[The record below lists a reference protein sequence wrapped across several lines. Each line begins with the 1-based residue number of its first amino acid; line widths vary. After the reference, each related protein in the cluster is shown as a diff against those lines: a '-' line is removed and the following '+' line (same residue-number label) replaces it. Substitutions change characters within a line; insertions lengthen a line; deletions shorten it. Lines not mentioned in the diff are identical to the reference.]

1 MALLIRRPRSKERR
15 VMNCTKFTH
24 AFNLM
29 QTVTAAIVL
38 ITACMVPVYGQT
50 TGNLKVIV
58 KDPNGAAVSGAS
70 IKVKNQVTNQSF
82 DATTDADGIAVITGL
97 PAGLYEV
104 VASISGFQKFQKPD
118 VAVTVGAANTLPIT
132 LGLEIGVSAIAAES
146 APPAGA
152 TEVSPV
158 RQELSSLPNIN
169 NDLTPLL
176 QIVPGAVATG
186 PSSLGRVTVDG
197 RGNDQQTA
205 RLDGIDFTSLVD
217 FSSADAAINPVSSFQ
232 KPEVAGDLDNA
243 ATRSGAFGY
252 EPRHGPGT
260 GSVSETSTFKGS
272 RSGLVFQVYSDLRN
286 NAFNARNFFDY
297 DGDNGLRRNRFG
309 GKVGYSIGEK
319 KRTIFFFAY
328 DGWRGRTE
336 RNAYEAV
343 PLEITN
349 GTATGPL
356 STLVRDFLPSGT
368 SLLPANAS
376 LNPDFIIAS
385 RRLRTTV
392 NSNAWDLRFDHFPYR
407 QKETTF
413 CAHSS
418 GPKECDTFTIR
429 FTHQVAENHV
439 PDGITGRS
447 QLQRFFFT
455 NGFVS
460 WKSVKTTKPVKSE
473 FPDKRSDK
481 EFGHQFKFGF
491 NQTRAET
498 TIERLP
504 SANPTLGQS
513 LIATTGAIKTQGL
526 PLTPS
531 LDDQPATVTIAAPGG
546 LNPTLGRGLYLKPQ
560 SYSAIYDYSR
570 LVTNDQM
577 HELYAGVEARFI
589 RFNFDRR
596 GGLTYTFPN
605 IGALRAGTPSKVVF
619 ASDLSGA
626 SPFSQG
632 TGARQARQEIYM
644 GYFQMVSQF
653 HKSADKDL
661 EPAITFHYGV
671 RYDHFGRVRE
681 RDNRA
686 IVIDPLTGAE
696 LSPGKFYRVD
706 HANIQPR
713 AGVSYRFG
721 DEGARRY
728 TVLRAGIGL
737 YSGVPRISEL
747 TLPIESDRFNTG
759 IDGGTFPIL
768 PSEVVRGFNENKLTR
783 QFQPLA
789 FAKDFSP
796 LERSLKWDVKLT
808 RSHNGYDFSAYYVG
822 NMGRNLALANFA
834 NRIINVQTNPNPTK
848 SAIVIREFDVVS
860 GSLISQPLGEFFYR
874 RGGGSS
880 SFNALTLQ
888 TARDIADQK
897 TESGTTPWGK
907 IWLKLPVQNFTL
919 KYTLSR
925 SVGNVSGTIMSNPLD
940 PDVDFG
946 NNSGVARHSFVW
958 TTAYNLWQITNVK
971 ADDFWLGWKINSNFR
986 VSSGLPLTVRIQ
998 RPDVVYVDGNGNVF
1012 SSPAAGLTARLNTL
1026 GGGSSAS
1033 AFMPKLVPGE
1043 NPYKG
1048 GFADRLFLNPAAF
1061 AIPAPG
1067 ELGNV
1072 RRGQFFGPP
1081 FVQLDLGIRR
1091 NFFSTE
1097 HTLGEFQVEIF
1108 NVFNHTN
1115 FNNPATLL
1123 SVPLGTGAGELQPGV
1138 AFTRAAAGSFGVIT
1152 GAEAGRLVQFSFTLK
1167 FNKGYTK

>member
-1 MALLIRRPRSKERR
+1 MALLTRRPLKKKGAS
-15 VMNCTKFTH
+15 MNCTKFTH

-29 QTVTAAIVL
+29 RNVTAAIVL
-38 ITACMVPVYGQT
+38 ITAFMVPLYGQT
-50 TGNLKVIV
+50 ISSLKVIV
-58 KDPNGAAVSGAS
+58 TDPNGGAVSGAS
-70 IKVKNQVTNQSF
+70 ITATNQVTHQTF
-82 DATTDADGIAVITGL
+82 QATTDEDGVAVITGL
-97 PAGLYEV
+97 PVGLYTV
-104 VASISGFQKFQKPD
+104 VVSIANFRQLQQTD
-118 VAVTVGAANTLPIT
+118 VAVTVGAATTLPIT
-132 LGLEIGVSAIAAES
+132 LSTEFKVSNIAAES
-146 APPAGA
+146 APLTGA
-152 TEVSPV
+152 TDVSPA

-186 PSSLGRVTVDG
+186 SSSLGRVIVDG

-217 FSSADAAINPVSSFQ
+217 FPSADAAINPVSSFQ

-243 ATRSGAFGY
+243 TTRSGAFGY

-272 RSGLVFQVYSDLRN
+272 RSGLVFQVYSNLRN
-286 NAFNARNFFDY
+286 DALNARNFFDY
-297 DGDNGLRRNRFG
+297 DGENGLRRNRFG

-343 PLEITN
+343 PVEVTN
-349 GTATGPL
+349 GTATGIL
-356 STLVRDFLPSGT
+356 ATLAGDFLPPGT
-368 SLLPANAS
+368 SRLPANTS
-376 LNPDFIIAS
+376 LDSAFVIAS

-392 NSNAWDLRFDHFPYR
+392 NSNAWDLRFDHFPHR
-407 QKETTF
+407 QKETAF
-413 CAHSS
+413 CAQSS
-418 GPKECDTFTIR
+418 GPKECNAFTIR
-429 FTHQVAENHV
+429 LTHQVAKNHV

-455 NGFVS
+455 NAFVS
-460 WKSVKTTKPVKSE
+460 WKSVKSTKPFNSE
-473 FPDKRSDK
+473 FPDKRFDK
-481 EFGHQFKFGF
+481 EFGHHFKFGF

-504 SANPTLGQS
+504 STNPILGQS
-513 LIATTGAIKTQGL
+513 LISTSGAIKTQGL
-526 PLTPS
+526 PLTPP
-531 LDDQPATVTIAAPGG
+531 LDDQPPTVAIATPGG
-546 LNPTLGRGLYLKPQ
+546 LHPTSGRGLYLKPQ

-589 RFNFDRR
+589 RFNFDRL

-619 ASDLSGA
+619 ASDLSSA

-632 TGARQARQEIYM
+632 TGPRQARQEIYM

-653 HKSADKDL
+653 RKSADKDL

-686 IVIDPLTGAE
+686 IVIDPLTGIE
-696 LSPGKFYRVD
+696 VSSGKFYRVD
-706 HANIQPR
+706 HVNIQPR

-721 DEGARRY
+721 DEGARKY

-747 TLPIESDRFNTG
+747 TLPIESDRFSTG
-759 IDGGTFPIL
+759 IEEGSFPIL
-768 PSEVVRGFNENKLTR
+768 PSEVVRGFNENPLTR

-808 RSHNGYDFSAYYVG
+808 RSHDGYDFSAYYIG
-822 NMGRNLALANFA
+822 TTGRNLALANFA
-834 NRIINVQTNPNPTK
+834 NRIINVQTNPDPNK
-848 SAIVIREFDVVS
+848 SAIVIREFDVVN
-860 GSLISQPLGEFFYR
+860 GNLISQPFGEFLYR

-888 TARDIADQK
+888 MARDITDVK
-897 TESGTTPWGK
+897 TDTTPWGK
-907 IWLKLPVQNFTL
+907 IWLKLPVQNFTV

-940 PDVDFG
+940 PDADFG

-971 ADDFWLGWKINSNFR
+971 ADDFWLGWKINSNLT
-986 VSSGLPLTVRIQ
+986 VSSGLPMTVRIQ
-998 RPDVVYVDGNGNVF
+998 RPDVVYTDANGNVF
-1012 SSPAAGLTARLNTL
+1012 SSPAPGLTARLNTP

-1072 RRGQFFGPP
+1072 RRGQFFGPS

-1123 SVPLGTGAGELQPGV
+1123 SAALGTGAGELQPGV
-1138 AFTRAAAGSFGVIT
+1138 AFTPAAAGSFGVIT
-1152 GAEAGRLVQFSFTLK
+1152 GAEAGRLIQFSFTLK